1 MQYEYDLLVFIGR
14 FRPFHKGH
22 EFVIKEALKRARH
35 VLVLVGSANRPRTV
49 KNPWTA
55 DEVALMLLK
64 TFRQELTDDSLL
76 VDSLNDYMH
85 DNDFHWCMEVQR
97 KVAKGVNAVEK
108 LTSLYNVR
116 KDGVKVGL
124 VGFSKD
130 HTSYYLKKFPQW
142 GSVDVGAY
150 RYDGEILNATEIR
163 NSLLYGDNW
172 WKALVPTPV
181 VPFLEIWIAN
191 NEEILAEL
199 CESRDY
205 ARQYKLEHKYVGK
218 DGKGKPYNATHTT
231 TDSVFIQS
239 NHVLLIK
246 RGMNPGKGLW
256 ALPGGFTNEFE
267 KLADS
272 SAREAREETKIGLSR
287 EIIDLSFRFKHVFSD
302 PTRSDER
309 GRIITHAYLYLLNDR
324 TELPEV
330 EAGDDAAEAK
340 WFPLGL
346 LDSRDLYS
354 DHYWIIQ
361 KMINMIPC
369 D

>member
-14 FRPFHKGH
+14 FRPLHRGH
-22 EFVIKEALKRARH
+22 EFVIREALKRARH

-85 DNDFHWCMEVQR
+85 DNDFHWCMEAQR
-97 KVAKGVNAVEK
+97 KVAKGVNAVEA
-108 LTSLYNVR
+108 LSGVR
-116 KDGVKVGL
+116 EAEVKVGL

-150 RYDGEILNATEIR
+150 KEDGVILSATDIR
-163 NSLLYGDNW
+163 NNMLDGHKG
-172 WKALVPTPV
+172 WKMQVPAPV
-181 VPFLEIWIAN
+181 VPYLESWLEN
-191 NEEILAEL
+191 NADIVNGLV
-199 CESRDY
+199 ESRDF
-205 ARQYKLEHKYVGK
+205 AAQYKLEHKYVGK
-218 DGKGKPYNATHTT
+218 DGRGKPYNATHTT

-302 PTRSDER
+302 PNRSDER

-324 TELPEV
+324 PTLPEV
-330 EAGDDAAEAK
+330 EAGDDAAEAR

-346 LDSRDLYS
+346 LNPQELYS
-354 DHYWIIQ
+354 DHYWIIH
-361 KMINMIPC
+361 KMINMLPV